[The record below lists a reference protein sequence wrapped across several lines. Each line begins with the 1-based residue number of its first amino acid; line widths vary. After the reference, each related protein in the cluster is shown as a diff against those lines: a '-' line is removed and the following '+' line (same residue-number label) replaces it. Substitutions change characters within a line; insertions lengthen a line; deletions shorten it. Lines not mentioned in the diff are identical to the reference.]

1 MAKTMDALT
10 AIKSRRSIRA
20 FRSESI
26 PIKTIYKLI
35 DAARWA
41 PSAGNLQSWEFVLV
55 EDLTAKKQLASA
67 ALSQEFIATA
77 PVIIVACADTE
88 RSAVKYGSRGKYF
101 YSIVDVSAAIENL
114 MIAATSLGLGT
125 CWVGSFNNNIV
136 RDTLGL
142 PEGIAPVAIIPV
154 GYPAKEGA
162 VTARTSLGNILHFE
176 RFGKFQTIK
185 TGDSDESPASKEQKN
200 KEKDSRGPGLLDI
213 FR

>member
-1 MAKTMDALT
+1 MDALT
-10 AIKSRRSIRA
+10 AIKSRRSIRS
-20 FRSESI
+20 FRSDRV

-41 PSAGNLQSWEFVLV
+41 PSAGNLQSWEFILV
-55 EDLTAKKQLASA
+55 EDATAKKQLAA
-67 ALSQEFIATA
+67 ASLSQEFISTA
-77 PVIIVACADTE
+77 PVVIVACADTE

-101 YSIVDVSAAIENL
+101 YSIVDVSAAIENM

-136 RDTLGL
+136 RDVLGL

-154 GYPAKEGA
+154 GYPADDG
-162 VTARTSLGNILHFE
+162 VRTARTSLGNILHFE
-176 RFGKFQTIK
+176 KFGKFQTIR
-185 TGDSDESPASKEQKN
+185 TGDSDESPPPKATKS
-200 KEKDSRGPGLLDI
+200 KDSRGPGLLDI